1 MTKNLD
7 TAKAK
12 LTIVSNTI
20 SPEEISR
27 RIGLSWDDARRI
39 GDPKGRSGQTWG
51 DNIWWLYETSEGQ
64 EDGRPVELRLD
75 ECLGR
80 LRERISSAAEAIR
93 ILSRTETVELGL
105 YVLAQ
110 VVPPI
115 HMTTATLD
123 FIQGLGAELDVDV
136 VLYEQD

>member
-12 LTIVSNTI
+12 LTIVSNSL

-39 GDPKGRSGQTWG
+39 GDPKGRSGQVWTKS
-51 DNIWWLYETSEGQ
+51 IWWLYETSEGPQ
-64 EDGRPVELRLD
+64 DGRSVELRLD
-75 ECLGR
+75 ECLAR
-80 LRERISSAAEAIR
+80 LRERVSPAVDAIR
-93 ILSRTETVELGL
+93 ALSGTEEVELGI

-110 VVPPI
+110 TVPPI
-115 HMTTATLD
+115 HMTSATLD
-123 FIQGLGAELDVDV
+123 FIHHLGAELDVDV
-136 VLYEQD
+136 VLYESG